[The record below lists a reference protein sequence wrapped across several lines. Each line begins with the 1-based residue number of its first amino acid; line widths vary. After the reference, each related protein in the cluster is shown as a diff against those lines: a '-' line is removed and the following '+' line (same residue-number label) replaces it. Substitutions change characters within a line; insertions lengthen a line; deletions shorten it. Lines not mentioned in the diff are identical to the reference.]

1 MVSSMASLQGK
12 VAIVTGGG
20 RGIGRA
26 TAIALA
32 QEGADVAIIARTAP
46 DLRETARLV
55 ESIGRRVLAHQ
66 GDITKGADVH
76 SLVQG
81 SLELFGRIDLLVN
94 NAGVAVYKPFSATSE
109 AEWEQTIAV
118 NLYGVFLATKAVLPV
133 MKQQREGVIINVSS
147 GAGKYGFPS
156 LAVYCA
162 SKFGLNGF
170 TEALA
175 REVAGDGIRVYA
187 VCPGGVNTKMHRDL
201 FPDADPRSLLQPEA
215 VACVIVDL
223 ATGRRRVSSGAVVDV
238 G

>member
-1 MVSSMASLQGK
+1 MVSLMASLQGK

-66 GDITKGADVH
+66 GDVTKGADVH
-76 SLVQG
+76 SLIQE

-94 NAGVAVYKPFSATSE
+94 NAGVAVYKPFAATSE

-223 ATGRRRVSSGAVVDV
+223 ATGRRGTRSGAAVDIS
-238 G
+238 